1 MKKSELE
8 RLNRHVST
16 GSEMASEILDY
27 ADEELHAAIVAYRQ
41 AAAELVQVT
50 ADRLEASASVVD
62 WEQADEA
69 DTGADPDAAALAT
82 RLSAETGARVDA
94 DLIFIAREA
103 LDICDGDRDS
113 AYDML
118 RSRQAR

>member
-8 RLNRHVST
+8 RLNQHVST
-16 GSEMASEILDY
+16 GSDMASAILDY

-41 AAAELVQVT
+41 AAEELAQVT
-50 ADRLEASASVVD
+50 ADRLEVSASVVD
-62 WEQADEA
+62 WEQTDLGATD
-69 DTGADPDAAALAT
+69 ADPDAAALAT
-82 RLSAETGARVDA
+82 RLSAETGVRVDA
-94 DLIFIAREA
+94 DLIFVAREA